1 MARPVTLKNIQN
13 IEYFPGTSSYASI
26 IGLSVPTDYIRGT
39 GSGTSQILF
48 SHDGTSFVN
57 RGLCAGGNI
66 QISYSDDFITFT
78 NVGGGGGGTCY
89 GVSDG
94 GGLVLVNGTCFGVL
108 AGQGINVNSA
118 GVCVRI
124 GNDQNLFFRAGGALG
139 VSEILTGVSYQGR
152 PIEIEYGGTGITS
165 IGTSQFFYS
174 ADGTSIS
181 PIGLSGGTNIDLDYV
196 TYPNFI
202 TINSTGG
209 GGGSGGGTSPAGS
222 NTQIQY
228 NDNNSFGADA
238 SFTWTEGT
246 STLGV
251 SGIVDVVD
259 GPIILTESTGGVS
272 LVVIEGVSTN
282 NGADITLFENST
294 SAAPKQGMKFRTD
307 GTTGEN
313 SIIINNFDGGG
324 GITNTDGII
333 ISSFDTSSGSN
344 NPYIELNRNQ
354 NTNPSTNPDIKL
366 LSDESG
372 ANASSK
378 IIMNADTAGTGN
390 GPYQTVSL
398 ESGAQNG
405 VAAQG
410 AALTMSSYD
419 SSLQPIITLDTTT
432 YQISINNSSGNENV
446 LIQGEQGNTSDSG
459 QITIKDGSNN
469 DRITLKGSNNLIDFN
484 NGGAT
489 LTFGM
494 SGSQNATT
502 SFILPTGSGN
512 NGDVLSTDGNG
523 NLSYTTPSSG
533 GATDIDSL
541 TDALARS
548 DNLYLGNRTSN
559 ISSLTGIQNT
569 AVGLSAL
576 YSNTSGTSN
585 TAVGYNAGISITTG
599 RFNTAFGSGALI
611 KETTGLHS
619 TAIGTHS
626 LHNQNDTTSR
636 NMLNSALGFK
646 AGSGVTTGHQN
657 TFIGACSGTS
667 PNITG
672 QNITCLGYG
681 SEPSSVGVSNEVT
694 LGNNQITAL
703 RCADT
708 TIASLSDARDKND
721 IRDSTYGLNF
731 LENIR
736 PVEFTWDRRV
746 LTPADED
753 DPKQGKRRVGFIA
766 QELQEA
772 MPDGENDILDLVYTS
787 NPQRLEAKYGNLI
800 PVMVKAIQ
808 DLKEEV
814 DTIKEHLNLE

>member
-1 MARPVTLKNIQN
+1 MVKSVTLQN
-13 IEYFPGTSSYASI
+13 VSKINFTDSSSYPSA
-26 IGLSVPTDYIRGT
+26 IGLSVPTGSLTGT
-39 GSGTSQILF
+39 GGTSQILF
-48 SHDGTSFVN
+48 SYDGTSFVN
-57 RGLCAGGNI
+57 RGLCAGANI
-66 QISYSDDFITFT
+66 EISYSNDFITFT
-78 NVGGGGGGTCY
+78 NTGGGGGTCY
-89 GVSDG
+89 GVSED
-94 GGLVLVNGTCFGVL
+94 GGLVLVDGTSFGVKQ
-108 AGQGINVNSA
+108 GQGINVSSA
-118 GVCVRI
+118 GVCVNI

-139 VSEILTGVSYQGR
+139 VSEILTGVSYQGT
-152 PIEIEYGGTGITS
+152 PIEIGYGGTGITS

-174 ADGTSIS
+174 ADGSSIS
-181 PIGLSGGTNIDLDYV
+181 PIGLSGGNNVTLDYT
-196 TYPNFI
+196 TYPNYI
-202 TINSTGG
+202 TISSSGG
-209 GGGSGGGTSPAGS
+209 GGGGGTSPAGS

-228 NDNNSFGADA
+228 NDNGNFGADA

-259 GPIILTESTGGVS
+259 GPIILTESTDGVS
-272 LVVIEGVSTN
+272 LVVIEPVSAN
-282 NGADITLFENST
+282 FGADITLFEHSET
-294 SAAPKQGMKFRTD
+294 GVPKQGMKFRTD

-313 SIIINNFDGGG
+313 SIFINNFNPGV

-333 ISSFDTSSGSN
+333 MSSLGGNSN
-344 NPYIELNRNQ
+344 PTIELNRNQ
-354 NTNPSTNPDIKL
+354 NINRSTNPDIKL
-366 LSDESG
+366 FSDDNTNS
-372 ANASSK
+372 SSK
-378 IIMNADTAGTGN
+378 IIMNADTGGNGN
-390 GPYQTVSL
+390 GPFQTVSL

-405 VAAQG
+405 SPGAQG
-410 AALTMSSYD
+410 AALTLSSYYNTQQD
-419 SSLQPIITLDTTT
+419 IIKLDTTA
-432 YQISINNSSGNENV
+432 YQISINNSSGSENV
-446 LIQGEQGNTSDSG
+446 LIQGETGSLFDSG
-459 QITIKDGSNN
+459 QITIKDGNN
-469 DRITLKGSNNLIDFN
+469 AERIKLKGSDNLIVFN
-484 NGGAT
+484 NTGPGVN

-494 SGSQNATT
+494 SSSQNASST
-502 SFILPTGSGN
+502 FILPTS
-512 NGDVLSTDGNG
+512 NGANGQVLQTDGNG

-533 GATDIDSL
+533 GATNINGLS
-541 TDALARS
+541 DALADS
-548 DNLYLGNRTSN
+548 DNLYLGNTASG
-559 ISSLTGIQNT
+559 ILSGIQNT

-576 YSNTSGTSN
+576 YSNTTGTSN

-611 KETTGLHS
+611 KETAGLHS
-619 TAIGTHS
+619 TAIGTQS
-626 LHNQNDTTSR
+626 LHNQNDTTSK

-667 PNITG
+667 QGITG
-672 QNITCLGYG
+672 HNITCLGYG
-681 SEPSSVGVSNEVT
+681 SEPSSIGTSNEVT
-694 LGNNQITAL
+694 LGNNQITTL

-746 LTPADED
+746 LTPGDEN

-787 NPQRLEAKYGNLI
+787 NPKRLEAKYGNLI

-808 DLKEEV
+808 DLKSEV